1 MYIDFNEEGLKFKV
15 GENVRISKDEQI
27 FAKGHVPSQSEKAFT
42 NQKVKSTVPWTHVI
56 SNLNREKIDGTFY
69 KKELQK
75 TNQKVFRVEKVI
87 KRKDNKLYVK

>member
-27 FAKGHVPSQSEKAFT
+27 FAKGHVPSRSEEAFIL
-42 NQKVKSTVPWTHVI
+42 QKVKSTVPWAHVI
-56 SNLNREKIDGTFY
+56 SDLNGEKIDGKFY

-75 TNQKVFRVEKVI
+75 TNQKMFRVEKVI